1 MPDAMKVLIESRRVI
16 EAALAEVE
24 FSKRVT
30 ADFLNTEVEITA
42 TLADIALVSMAAGR
56 LTRARKAA
64 AAAKKGYE
72 TIYRF
77 RLKLK
82 DDDREQI
89 ESKLATLDPL
99 IGQLAAIK

>member
-1 MPDAMKVLIESRRVI
+1 MPDAMKVLIESRRLV
-16 EAALAEVE
+16 EAAQAEVE

-42 TLADIALVSMAAGR
+42 TLADIALVSCAAGR
-56 LTRARKAA
+56 LPRARQAA

-72 TIYRF
+72 TIHRF
-77 RLKLK
+77 RSKLN

-89 ESKLATLDPL
+89 EAKLATLDPL
-99 IGQLAAIK
+99 IGQLTAIK